1 MVGLVGDA
9 WRLVKENRKTSMH
22 ENGKSDGPVVP
33 AKRANKGTDGI
44 EVTQAEPAECVEERG
59 PGFGKDGT
67 AKRVRD
73 TESET

>member
-1 MVGLVGDA
+1 MEGLVGDA
-9 WRLVKENRKTSMH
+9 WRLVKGNRKTSMH
-22 ENGKSDGPVVP
+22 ENGKSDRPVVP
-33 AKRANKGTDGI
+33 AKRANKGTAA
-44 EVTQAEPAECVEERG
+44 AEPCVEERG